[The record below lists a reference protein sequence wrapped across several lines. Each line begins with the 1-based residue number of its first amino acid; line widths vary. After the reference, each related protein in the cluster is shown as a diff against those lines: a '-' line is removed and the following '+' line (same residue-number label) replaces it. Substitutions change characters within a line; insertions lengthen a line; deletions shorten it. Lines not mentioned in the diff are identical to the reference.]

1 VGASKPSLKSNDK
14 EGFIRAFT
22 DEWKDLEEVYGATL
36 VFGVKPSDRK
46 GVLRLY
52 VWAAE
57 PVDGVLPPPK
67 VEYSCEYP
75 TAAVESFEACL
86 YRCLVRLERIIR
98 DRQHFPMGK
107 A

>member
-1 VGASKPSLKSNDK
+1 VRKSRPSLKSNDK

-22 DEWKDLEEVYGATL
+22 DEWADISEIHGASI
-36 VFGVKPSDRK
+36 VFGIKPSDRK

-52 VWAAE
+52 VWAYDFAE
-57 PVDGVLPPPK
+57 GVLPPPK

-86 YRCLVRLERIIR
+86 YRCLVKLERVIR
-98 DRQHFPMGK
+98 DRQQFPMGK